1 VSVRVESVRSKHVLG
16 DLVMLAS
23 RPSLFWLQANHSF
36 TELVEAASWTV
47 ARVGRYSSHKRISV
61 NRDHC
66 RRSKSPEIAAKLTS
80 SKSESG
86 LFGKC
91 FIQASQGTV
100 IELANVI
107 KTIIPKIQNNILE
120 KV

>member
-1 VSVRVESVRSKHVLG
+1 LWKQPAGQLR
-16 DLVMLAS
+16 
-23 RPSLFWLQANHSF
+23 
-36 TELVEAASWTV
+36 ELEDTPHTREHQSIEIME
-47 ARVGRYSSHKRISV
+47 GGV
-61 NRDHC
+61 N
-66 RRSKSPEIAAKLTS
+66 SPVVAAKLTS

-107 KTIIPKIQNNILE
+107 KTIIPKIEDNIME

>member
-1 VSVRVESVRSKHVLG
+1 VRIDIRI
-16 DLVMLAS
+16 
-23 RPSLFWLQANHSF
+23 ANLSF

-47 ARVGRYSSHKRISV
+47 ERVGRYSSHKGTSV

-66 RRSKSPEIAAKLTS
+66 RRSKSPEVAAKLTS
-80 SKSESG
+80 SQSESG

-100 IELANVI
+100 IKLANVI
-107 KTIIPKIQNNILE
+107 KTIIPKIQNNIME

>member
-1 VSVRVESVRSKHVLG
+1 
-16 DLVMLAS
+16 M
-23 RPSLFWLQANHSF
+23 
-36 TELVEAASWTV
+36 
-47 ARVGRYSSHKRISV
+47 ARGV
-61 NRDHC
+61 NN
-66 RRSKSPEIAAKLTS
+66 PEVAAKLTS

-91 FIQASQGTV
+91 FIHGKCFIQASHGTV

-107 KTIIPKIQNNILE
+107 KTIIPKIQNNIME

>member
-1 VSVRVESVRSKHVLG
+1 MAGGVNSPVL
-16 DLVMLAS
+16 
-23 RPSLFWLQANHSF
+23 
-36 TELVEAASWTV
+36 
-47 ARVGRYSSHKRISV
+47 
-61 NRDHC
+61 
-66 RRSKSPEIAAKLTS
+66 AAKLTS

-107 KTIIPKIQNNILE
+107 KTIIPKIQDNIME
-120 KV
+120 KSLGIPCEEVKMNKSAGIV